1 MAENTTA
8 MSARRK
14 LAWLAIIAIFFGGLL
29 TWGTATNQP
38 GASFSPELSLDL
50 QGGTQ
55 LILTPTVGEGEEAS
69 LEQLNQAVSIIRQRI
84 DGSGV
89 GEAQVTV
96 QGEQNIV
103 VAIPGTPDANTLQ
116 LIKASALLEF
126 RPVLVTGQS
135 IPGATETTEVEV
147 GEPTLGEG
155 ESTAGEG
162 ETDSATEDS
171 GEAPGTG
178 PDSTDAEVIAP
189 APDEALDDTPASTP
203 TDASDPNWI
212 TPALQAE
219 FDALDCSQPFRAP
232 GQVDDPALP
241 IVTCDDVLFTKYI
254 LGPVEVRGEN
264 ISDASSGTIT
274 TQTGASTN
282 TWAVNLEFDAT
293 GTEEFGAVTSRLF
306 PLAEPRNQFAIV
318 LDGYVITAPR
328 TNAVILNGQ
337 AQITG
342 SFTQET
348 ATILADQL
356 KYGALPIG
364 FEVQSQENISA
375 TLGTDSLRAGLIAGL
390 IGLGLVMLYMLYQY
404 RGLAVVVI
412 GSLVIGALLVYLAIA
427 FLSWRQGYRLSLAG
441 VTGIVVAI
449 GIMSDSFIVYF
460 ERIRD
465 ELREGRTLE
474 IAVEAAWKRA
484 LRTILV
490 SGAVSFTA
498 AVVLFLLTSANV
510 RGFAFTL
517 GLITLIDL
525 LVFVL
530 FTHPMVQLFARMN
543 FFKSGSKLSGFE
555 VKAVAASYIGRGQF
569 RAPTD
574 VKSPKVLSASKEA
587 RKRQTIA
594 ERKAAQIEVEKNG

>member
-1 MAENTTA
+1 MAEKTTSV
-8 MSARRK
+8 SARRK
-14 LAWLAIIAIFFGGLL
+14 LAWLAIIAILFGGLL
-29 TWGTATNQP
+29 TWGTATEQP
-38 GASFSPELSLDL
+38 GASFAPELALDL

-55 LILTPTVGEGEEAS
+55 LILTPTVGEGETAS
-69 LEQLNQAVSIIRQRI
+69 IEQLNQAVSIIRQRI

-135 IPGATETTEVEV
+135 VPGAASAAAEVGAAEGTTE
-147 GEPTLGEG
+147 
-155 ESTAGEG
+155 AG
-162 ETDSATEDS
+162 DSAT
-171 GEAPGTG
+171 GETAIEETEL
-178 PDSTDAEVIAP
+178 S
-189 APDEALDDTPASTP
+189 DTPAGTP
-203 TDASDPNWI
+203 ADASDPLWI
-212 TPALQAE
+212 TAALQAE
-219 FDALDCSQPFRAP
+219 FDALDCSQPFRSP
-232 GQVDDPALP
+232 GQVDDPEKP
-241 IVTCDDVLFTKYI
+241 VVTCDDFLFTKYI

-264 ISDASSGTIT
+264 IADASSGTIT

-282 TWAVNLEFDAT
+282 TWAVNLEFDTA
-293 GTEEFGAVTSRLF
+293 GTSEFGTVTSRLF
-306 PLAEPRNQFAIV
+306 PLSEPRNQFAIV
-318 LDGYVITAPR
+318 LDGFVITAPR

-375 TLGTDSLRAGLIAGL
+375 TLGTDSLRSGLIAGL

-412 GSLVIGALLVYLAIA
+412 GSLIIAAVLVYLAIV

-441 VTGIVVAI
+441 VTGLVVAI

-484 LRTILV
+484 LRTVLV
-490 SGAVSFTA
+490 SAAVSFTA
-498 AVVLFLLTSANV
+498 AVVLYLLTSANV

-530 FTHPMVQLFARMN
+530 FTHPMVQLFARMK
-543 FFKSGSKLSGFE
+543 FFKSGSKFSGFE

-569 RAPTD
+569 RAPSD
-574 VKSPKVLSASKEA
+574 VRSAKVLSASREA
-587 RKRQTIA
+587 KKRQTIA
-594 ERKAAQIEVEKNG
+594 ERKAAQIEVDNNG

>member
-1 MAENTTA
+1 VAENTTA
-8 MSARRK
+8 VSARRK

-29 TWGTATNQP
+29 TWGTTTEQP
-38 GASFSPELSLDL
+38 GASFAPELALDL

-55 LILTPTVGEGEEAS
+55 LILTPTIGEGETAS

-103 VAIPGTPDANTLQ
+103 VAIPGIPDANTLQ

-135 IPGATETTEVEV
+135 IPGAIDV
-147 GEPTLGEG
+147 GEDSELNAPEG
-155 ESTAGEG
+155 DDSSETPGDSEVTQPEPELSDVPAG
-162 ETDSATEDS
+162 
-171 GEAPGTG
+171 
-178 PDSTDAEVIAP
+178 
-189 APDEALDDTPASTP
+189 TPA
-203 TDASDPNWI
+203 DASDPLWI
-212 TPALQAE
+212 TPAIQAR
-219 FDALDCSQPFRAP
+219 FDALDCSQGFRAP
-232 GQVDDPALP
+232 GQVDDPAKPL
-241 IVTCDDVLFTKYI
+241 VTCDDFLFTKYI

-264 ISDASSGTIT
+264 ISDANAGTIT

-282 TWAVNLEFDAT
+282 TWAVNLEFDSV
-293 GTEEFGAVTSRLF
+293 GTQEFGTVTSRLF
-306 PLAEPRNQFAIV
+306 PLSEPRNQFAIV

-342 SFTQET
+342 SFTQES

-375 TLGTDSLRAGLIAGL
+375 TLGTDSLRAGLLAGL

-412 GSLVIGALLVYLAIA
+412 GSLVIAAILVYLAIA

-441 VTGIVVAI
+441 VTGLVVAI

-484 LRTILV
+484 FRTVLV
-490 SGAVSFTA
+490 SAAVSFTA
-498 AVVLFLLTSANV
+498 AVVLYLLTSANV

-530 FTHPMVQLFARMN
+530 FTHPMVQLLSRVK
-543 FFKSGSKLSGFE
+543 FFRSGSKFSGFE
-555 VKAVAASYIGRGQF
+555 VRAVAASYIGRGQF
-569 RAPTD
+569 RDPTA
-574 VKSPKVLSASKEA
+574 VKTAKVLSASREA
-587 RKRQTIA
+587 KKRQTIA
-594 ERKAAQIEVEKNG
+594 ERKAAQIEVENNG

>member
-8 MSARRK
+8 ISARRK

-29 TWGTATNQP
+29 TWGSATEQP
-38 GASFSPELSLDL
+38 GASFAPELALDL

-126 RPVLVTGQS
+126 RPVLATGQS
-135 IPGATETTEVEV
+135 V
-147 GEPTLGEG
+147 
-155 ESTAGEG
+155 
-162 ETDSATEDS
+162 
-171 GEAPGTG
+171 PGTIEIG
-178 PDSTDAEVIAP
+178 EDAEVNNPDATGGDASADPGAEAEAEPEAQP
-189 APDEALDDTPASTP
+189 APEPELSDVPAGTPA
-203 TDASDPNWI
+203 DASDPLWI
-212 TPALQAE
+212 TPALQAQ
-219 FDALDCSQPFRAP
+219 FDALDCSQPFRSP
-232 GQVDDPALP
+232 GQVDDPELP
-241 IVTCDDVLFTKYI
+241 VVTCDDFLFTKYI

-282 TWAVNLEFDAT
+282 TWAVNLEFDAL
-293 GTEEFGAVTSRLF
+293 GTEGFGTVTSRLF

-484 LRTILV
+484 LRTVLV
-490 SGAVSFTA
+490 SAAVSFTA
-498 AVVLFLLTSANV
+498 AVVLYLLTSANV

-530 FTHPMVQLFARMN
+530 FTHPLVQLFARTN
-543 FFKSGSKLSGFE
+543 FFKSGSKFSGFE

>member
-1 MAENTTA
+1 MAEKTTSV
-8 MSARRK
+8 SARRK
-14 LAWLAIIAIFFGGLL
+14 LAWLAIIAILFGGLL
-29 TWGTATNQP
+29 TWGTATEQP
-38 GASFSPELSLDL
+38 GASFAPELALDL

-55 LILTPTVGEGEEAS
+55 LILTPTVGEGETAS
-69 LEQLNQAVSIIRQRI
+69 IEQLNQAVSIIRQRI

-135 IPGATETTEVEV
+135 VPGAASAAAEVGAAEGTTEA
-147 GEPTLGEG
+147 G
-155 ESTAGEG
+155 ESSTG
-162 ETDSATEDS
+162 ETAIEETELS
-171 GEAPGTG
+171 
-178 PDSTDAEVIAP
+178 
-189 APDEALDDTPASTP
+189 DTPAGTP
-203 TDASDPNWI
+203 ADASDPLWI
-212 TPALQAE
+212 TAALQAE
-219 FDALDCSQPFRAP
+219 FDALDCSQPFRSP
-232 GQVDDPALP
+232 GQVDDPEKP
-241 IVTCDDVLFTKYI
+241 VVTCDDFLFTKYI

-264 ISDASSGTIT
+264 IADASSGTIT

-282 TWAVNLEFDAT
+282 TWAVNLEFDTA
-293 GTEEFGAVTSRLF
+293 GTSEFGTVTSRLF
-306 PLAEPRNQFAIV
+306 PLSEPRNQFAIV
-318 LDGYVITAPR
+318 LDGFVITAPR

-375 TLGTDSLRAGLIAGL
+375 TLGTDSLRSGLIAGL

-412 GSLVIGALLVYLAIA
+412 GSLIIAAVLVYLAIV

-441 VTGIVVAI
+441 VTGLVVAI

-484 LRTILV
+484 LRTVLV
-490 SGAVSFTA
+490 SAAVSFTA
-498 AVVLFLLTSANV
+498 AVVLYLLTSANV

-530 FTHPMVQLFARMN
+530 FTHPMVQLFARMK
-543 FFKSGSKLSGFE
+543 FFKSGSKFSGFE

-569 RAPTD
+569 RAPSD
-574 VKSPKVLSASKEA
+574 VRSAKVLSASREA
-587 RKRQTIA
+587 KKRQTIA
-594 ERKAAQIEVEKNG
+594 ERKAAQIEVDNNG

>member
-1 MAENTTA
+1 MTERTTA
-8 MSARRK
+8 SSARRK
-14 LAWLAIIAIFFGGLL
+14 LAWLAIFAIFFGGLL
-29 TWGTATNQP
+29 SWGSLTSQP
-38 GASFSPELSLDL
+38 GASFAPELALDL

-55 LILTPTVGEGEEAS
+55 LILTPTVGEGESAS
-69 LEQLNQAVSIIRQRI
+69 VEQLNQAVSIIRQRI

-89 GEAQVTV
+89 GEAQVSV

-126 RPVLVTGQS
+126 RPVLFTGQS
-135 IPGATETTEVEV
+135 IPTAALDDIGTEVEGDSAGEASD
-147 GEPTLGEG
+147 GEPEQQS
-155 ESTAGEG
+155 EEPS
-162 ETDSATEDS
+162 
-171 GEAPGTG
+171 
-178 PDSTDAEVIAP
+178 VIAP
-189 APDEALDDTPASTP
+189 APTDLSDVPAVTP

-212 TPALQAE
+212 TPALQAQY
-219 FDALDCSQPFRAP
+219 DALDCSQPFRAP
-232 GQVDDPALP
+232 GQVDDPAKPL
-241 IVTCDDVLFTKYI
+241 VTCDDFLFTKFI

-264 ISDASSGTIT
+264 ISDATSGTIT

-282 TWAVNLEFDAT
+282 TWAVNLEFDSE
-293 GTEEFGAVTSRLF
+293 GSQGFGVVTSRLF

-390 IGLGLVMLYMLYQY
+390 IGLGLVVLYMLYQY
-404 RGLAVVVI
+404 RALSLVVV
-412 GSLVIGALLVYLAIA
+412 GSLIIAGLLVYLAIA

-441 VTGIVVAI
+441 VAGLIVAI
-449 GIMSDSFIVYF
+449 GITSDSFIVYF

-465 ELREGRTLE
+465 ELRDGRTLE
-474 IAVEAAWKRA
+474 TAVEAAWTRA
-484 LRTILV
+484 FRTVLV
-490 SGAVSFTA
+490 SAAVSFTA

-517 GLITLIDL
+517 GLITLLDL
-525 LVFVL
+525 LIFIL
-530 FTHPMVQLFARMN
+530 FTHPMVQLLARRQ
-543 FFKSGSKLSGFE
+543 FFKSGSKWSGFE
-555 VKAVAASYIGRGQF
+555 VRSVANYVGRGKF
-569 RAPTD
+569 REPQGLPET
-574 VKSPKVLSASKEA
+574 KIKSASKEA
-587 RKRQTIA
+587 KKRQTIA
-594 ERKAAQIEVEKNG
+594 ERKAAASAQSEVSS